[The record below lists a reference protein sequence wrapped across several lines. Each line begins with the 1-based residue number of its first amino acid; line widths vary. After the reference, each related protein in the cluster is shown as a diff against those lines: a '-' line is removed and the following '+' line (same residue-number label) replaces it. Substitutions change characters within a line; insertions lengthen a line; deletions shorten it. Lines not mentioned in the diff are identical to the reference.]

1 MVVPAVVRTAF
12 YDPPAQATARAS
24 LGLPAHGR
32 CVLLMSGAWGL
43 GPVAEAAT
51 ALGDAGVHVLAVA
64 GRNAKLEA
72 RLRAAAR
79 RQPRVHPFGFTDR
92 VPELMAAADLI
103 VTTSGDTCAEA
114 RTIGRPL
121 LLLDVVQG
129 HGRDNLQH
137 ELELGDAG
145 VTSPRAADVTRSA
158 LAALDQVK
166 PPAAGPARQLADWQ
180 RAFAAALEQI
190 GLAGA

>member
-1 MVVPAVVRTAF
+1 VQNAFQRRPAPGARVREA
-12 YDPPAQATARAS
+12 PGARRLCQRRPARLAYRLPLAGSRRSIRSATSPRSSRPARR
-24 LGLPAHGR
+24 PAH
-32 CVLLMSGAWGL
+32 
-43 GPVAEAAT
+43 
-51 ALGDAGVHVLAVA
+51 
-64 GRNAKLEA
+64 
-72 RLRAAAR
+72 
-79 RQPRVHPFGFTDR
+79 
-92 VPELMAAADLI
+92 
-103 VTTSGDTCAEA
+103 

-166 PPAAGPARQLADWQ
+166 PPSASRPGSSQAGSTRSPRRWRKSAWPAHSAQAA
-180 RAFAAALEQI
+180 RALRLNPRLI
-190 GLAGA
+190 VR